1 MTNILT
7 FPGLGLEFAL
17 NPIAFRVFG
26 WPIHW
31 YGIIIA
37 CGFLLAVAY
46 GYWRAPRFG
55 VDQEKLIDM
64 LFFAVPLAIIGA
76 RAYYVIFYLSLY
88 TKADG
93 SFNWGEAVAIW
104 DGGLAIYGGVIAA
117 VATVVVYC
125 KVRKQNFWN
134 YTDIGCFGLLIG
146 QLVGRWGNFV
156 NIEAYG
162 GVTTLPWRMCSE
174 SIANEL
180 LWKGLVD
187 SAQYQQILDGT
198 LGVHPTFLYE
208 SLWNLL
214 GFFILVLIARKGR
227 RFNGQLFL
235 SYIVWYG
242 LGRAA
247 IEGLRTDSLYFFN
260 TGLRTSQMLGLVSAA
275 AAIVLMVVRFRTAGP
290 PTPPIQPEGKG
301 EKTEPNSENA
311 EENDSHGGDQD

>member
-88 TKADG
+88 TNADG

-117 VATVVVYC
+117 VATVAVYC

-311 EENDSHGGDQD
+311 EENDSDGGDQD

>member
-88 TKADG
+88 TNADG

-311 EENDSHGGDQD
+311 EENDSDGGDQD

>member
-117 VATVVVYC
+117 VATVAVYC

-180 LWKGLVD
+180 LWKGVVD

-311 EENDSHGGDQD
+311 EENDSHGGDQN

>member
-117 VATVVVYC
+117 VATVAVYC
-125 KVRKQNFWN
+125 KVRKQDFWN

-311 EENDSHGGDQD
+311 EENDSHGGDQN

>member
-1 MTNILT
+1 
-7 FPGLGLEFAL
+7 
-17 NPIAFRVFG
+17 
-26 WPIHW
+26 
-31 YGIIIA
+31 
-37 CGFLLAVAY
+37 
-46 GYWRAPRFG
+46 
-55 VDQEKLIDM
+55 
-64 LFFAVPLAIIGA
+64 
-76 RAYYVIFYLSLY
+76 
-88 TKADG
+88 
-93 SFNWGEAVAIW
+93 
-104 DGGLAIYGGVIAA
+104 
-117 VATVVVYC
+117 
-125 KVRKQNFWN
+125 
-134 YTDIGCFGLLIG
+134 
-146 QLVGRWGNFV
+146 
-156 NIEAYG
+156 
-162 GVTTLPWRMCSE
+162 MCSE

>member
-117 VATVVVYC
+117 VATVAVYC

>member
-76 RAYYVIFYLSLY
+76 RAYYLNFYLSLY
-88 TKADG
+88 TNADG

-311 EENDSHGGDQD
+311 EENDSDGGDQD